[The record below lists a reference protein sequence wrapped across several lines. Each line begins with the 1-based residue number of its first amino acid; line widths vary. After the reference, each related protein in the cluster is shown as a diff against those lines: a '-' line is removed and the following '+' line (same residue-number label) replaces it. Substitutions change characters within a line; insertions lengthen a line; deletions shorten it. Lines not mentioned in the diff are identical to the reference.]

1 MAKSENLEKIHKR
14 ELKAGER
21 FEFGENWSL
30 FLDVLDEQ
38 RIDEAVDSL
47 KIMLDVNSLKGRSF
61 LDIGSGSGLFSL
73 AAKKLGAKVHS
84 FDYDPKSV
92 ACTKELKNRFFAND
106 EEWIIEIG
114 SALDANYLEKLGKFD
129 IVYSWGV
136 LHHTGDMWKALDCI
150 SQSVNVDGK
159 LFIALYNDQGRPSQL
174 WWKIKKTYVSLPKYM
189 RWLVLMP
196 CYVRLWLPTT
206 IRDMV
211 LLKPFKTWTDYKQ
224 SRGMSPHRDV
234 IDWVGGFP
242 FEVAKPEEIFKF
254 FKEKGFLLTTLKTCA
269 GGHGCNEYVFEL
281 K

>member
-1 MAKSENLEKIHKR
+1 MAKSKNLEKIHKR

-47 KIMLDVNSLKGRSF
+47 KVMLDVNSLKGRSF

-106 EEWIIEIG
+106 KEWIIEIG
-114 SALDANYLEKLGKFD
+114 SALDADYLEKLGKFD

-159 LFIALYNDQGRPSQL
+159 LFIALWELLVIPTLLLSL
-174 WWKIKKTYVSLPKYM
+174 SKLKI
-189 RWLVLMP
+189 
-196 CYVRLWLPTT
+196 
-206 IRDMV
+206 I
-211 LLKPFKTWTDYKQ
+211 FA
-224 SRGMSPHRDV
+224 
-234 IDWVGGFP
+234 
-242 FEVAKPEEIFKF
+242 EV
-254 FKEKGFLLTTLKTCA
+254 
-269 GGHGCNEYVFEL
+269 
-281 K
+281 